1 MLDSYVF
8 VHRDS
13 LDEIE
18 GCGMKLS
25 KWADRSVSI
34 NGEEKKYISSYLNP
48 RDNMVKY
55 KSQDY
60 KVVKLEI
67 DMRYCYVA
75 EGFFMDFNSASDLG
89 SLLYAESII
98 PARDYVFGMY
108 RKPECLIAKTIL
120 PEEMIIQSESGL
132 SFPLFYENSQGLY
145 LSKLMEGLR
154 EENQSFDDQVLYYYF
169 DSLTKMGKV
178 KKEVGTDRKTAVFSL
193 NNGSRPIVLTLSD
206 QEVLVE
212 G

>member
-8 VHRDS
+8 VHKNS
-13 LDEIE
+13 LEEVE

-25 KWADRSVSI
+25 KWADRNILI

-48 RDNMVKY
+48 RDNMIKY
-55 KSQDY
+55 KSQDF

-67 DMRYCYVA
+67 DMKYCYAA
-75 EGFFMDFNSASDLG
+75 EGFFMDFKSASELG

-98 PARDYVFGMY
+98 PAKDYVFGMY

-120 PEEMIIQSESGL
+120 PEEMIIQSECGL
-132 SFPLFYENSQGLY
+132 SFPLFYESSQSLY

-169 DSLTKMGKV
+169 DNLTKMGKV
-178 KKEVGTDRKTAVFSL
+178 KKELGSDGKTAVFSL
-193 NNGSRPIVLTLSD
+193 NNGSRPIVLALSD